1 MKKKIDYDNW
11 SKDELIK
18 EIKRIKET
26 TYGLVW
32 HRDLPEEKIDILMN
46 PDARTPSEMFP
57 NEMAGKPF
65 PVLKEVKTKAIET
78 DKNKPTNILIEGDN
92 YHSLAVLNFTHQEA
106 IDLIYIDPPYNT
118 GNDDFIYTDKIKSEY
133 VRSDDPFR
141 HSKWIAFMEKRL
153 KLAKN
158 LLKEDGIIFI
168 SIDDNEQAPL
178 KLLCDEIFKE
188 ENFISML
195 VIESGEVF
203 GTKAAHVNKTFVK
216 VKDYV
221 LIYAKNKIFIND
233 KQPLYDGMRE
243 LYDSHF
249 NTIIENDLRKISFV
263 DLIKKTQW
271 VKELF
276 EKFNLKINTENINLL
291 MNINEQ
297 FKNWVYSD
305 ISEKLYADAPL
316 SKKINKSILDSHSAG
331 EPFIFENKIIF
342 KTGTGSV
349 RMFLRFKDN
358 LKASDDFQS
367 SYSRCSIR
375 GDLWKGFHFDM
386 RNVQDE
392 GQIDFKNGKK
402 PVRLVLQLIKW
413 FNKKDITVLDFFAG
427 SGTTAHAVLQLN
439 KLDDG
444 NRKFI
449 LCTNNENSICVKKT
463 LPRIS
468 NVIKY
473 TKGNLRY
480 FTAYDFVEAKET
492 DRNKRKLVNQSTEM
506 LCIKE
511 SAFELVQEAE
521 DFKIFRNHNKYLGII
536 FHEDSI
542 SDYVKAIKKIK
553 GHFNTYTFSMTDDP
567 HKEEFSEVEEKVTL
581 CAIPEVIL
589 KVYRE
594 IFKE

>member
-32 HRDLPEEKIDILMN
+32 HRDLPEEKIDVLIN

-78 DKNKPTNILIEGDN
+78 DRNKPTNILIEGDN
-92 YHSLAVLNFTHQEA
+92 YHSLAVLSFTHQEA
-106 IDLIYIDPPYNT
+106 VDLIYIDPPYNT
-118 GNDDFIYTDKIKSEY
+118 GNNDFLYNDSFVIKE
-133 VRSDDPFR
+133 DPYR
-141 HSKWIAFMEKRL
+141 HSKWLSFMEKRL

-158 LLKEDGIIFI
+158 LLKKDGVIFI
-168 SIDDNEQAPL
+168 SIDNNEFAQL
-178 KLLCDEIFKE
+178 KMLCDEIFGENNFVNNIIWKKTNSPKFQSTNLGNQYEFVLVYAKE
-188 ENFISML
+188 ISNL
-195 VIESGEVF
+195 HLNRIYKPFDEKSLKPYSYEDSKGKFRLIELEAQGIQNNQNRKK
-203 GTKAAHVNKTFVK
+203 TKFKDRTAPWLYSIDTLEKWDKEGLIYKTNNGRYAK
-216 VKDYV
+216 KQYLDDMEGV
-221 LIYAKNKIFIND
+221 LIADIWIDSGIN
-233 KQPLYDGMRE
+233 PLQGSSDEYVNFE
-243 LYDSHF
+243 
-249 NTIIENDLRKISFV
+249 
-263 DLIKKTQW
+263 TQ
-271 VKELF
+271 K
-276 EKFNLKINTENINLL
+276 
-291 MNINEQ
+291 
-297 FKNWVYSD
+297 
-305 ISEKLYADAPL
+305 PL
-316 SKKINKSILDSHSAG
+316 SLIDRVLRLGSNKNSI
-331 EPFIFENKIIF
+331 
-342 KTGTGSV
+342 V
-349 RMFLRFKDN
+349 
-358 LKASDDFQS
+358 
-367 SYSRCSIR
+367 
-375 GDLWKGFHFDM
+375 
-386 RNVQDE
+386 V
-392 GQIDFKNGKK
+392 
-402 PVRLVLQLIKW
+402 
-413 FNKKDITVLDFFAG
+413 DFFAG
-427 SGTTAHAVLQLN
+427 SGTTGESVLSLN
-439 KLDDG
+439 DKDGG
-444 NRKFI
+444 NRSFI
-449 LCTNNENSICVKKT
+449 LCTNNGDEKSEHKIASDVCY
-463 LPRIS
+463 PRIKKS
-468 NVIKY
+468 LNKY
-473 TKGNLRY
+473 GGNLRY

-521 DFKIFRNHNKYLGII
+521 DFKIFRNHDKYLGII